1 MKNSNIS
8 LFTSPL
14 GAWGLGA
21 WGSYLYP
28 MKTNTLS
35 LFLAAVFLFTA
46 ACTNTPDPVIP
57 PDQETRQY
65 GVPFQHVPATAD
77 VVMYEINPGAFSA
90 AGNFNGITAGLDSI
104 KSLGINTIWLMPIF
118 PIGVL
123 KSIGSPYCVRNYLEV
138 NPTYGTLTDFRNL
151 VSEAHT
157 RNIAVIVDWVAN
169 HTSWD
174 NPWIQNKSWYTQDAN
189 GNIISPAGTTW
200 TDVADLNYDNSDMRS
215 AMIKAMKYWALAANI
230 DGFRCD
236 AADYVPYDFW
246 KQALDTLQN
255 MQGRNYILLAEGS
268 RTDHFTAGFQL
279 NYAWDFLTTLK
290 NVFISG
296 HPAGEIFATNI
307 SELLLVPVNKRKLR
321 FTTNHDES
329 SVATPVQ
336 LFNGKLGALASSV
349 VAITLQSVPLL
360 YCGQEAGISN
370 RFMYT
375 TQRPIDWSMNPDMRI
390 AYRKILGFY
399 NSSNALRS
407 GILQTCPGN
416 DILAF
421 SKSIGN
427 EIVLV
432 MVNCRNAAITW
443 VPPASLVATLW
454 TNVMD
459 NTSLTVTSTLTFQPY
474 QFYILKK

>member
-8 LFTSPL
+8 LFTSLL
-14 GAWGLGA
+14 GAWG
-21 WGSYLYP
+21 YLNLYL
-28 MKTNTLS
+28 MKTNTLP
-35 LFLAAVFLFTA
+35 LFLVAILLFTA
-46 ACTNTPDPVIP
+46 ACAGSHAPVIP
-57 PDQETRQY
+57 PFQETLQY

-77 VVMYEINPGAFSA
+77 IVMYEINPGAFSA

-151 VSEAHT
+151 ISEAHT
-157 RNIAVIVDWVAN
+157 RNMAVIIDWVGN

-174 NPWIQNKSWYTQDAN
+174 NPWIQNNSWYTQDLKGA
-189 GNIISPAGTTW
+189 IISPAGTSW
-200 TDVADLNYDNSDMRS
+200 NDVADLNYDNRDMRA

-255 MQGRNYILLAEGS
+255 MNGRSFILLAEGS
-268 RTDHFTAGFQL
+268 RVDHFTAGFQL
-279 NYAWDFLTTLK
+279 NYAWNFLTTLK

-296 HPAGEIFATNI
+296 HSAGEIFTSNTA
-307 SELLLVPVNKRKLR
+307 ELLPVPINKRKLR

-336 LFNGKLGALASSV
+336 LFNGKQGALASSV
-349 VAITLQSVPLL
+349 IAISLQGVPLL
-360 YCGQEAGISN
+360 YCGQEAGVSN

-375 TQRPIDWSMNPDMRI
+375 TQRPIDWSMNPDMRTS
-390 AYRKILGFY
+390 YRKILGFY
-399 NSSNALRS
+399 NSSNVLRS
-407 GILQTCPGN
+407 GALQTYPGN

-427 EIVLV
+427 ENVLV
-432 MVNCRNAAITW
+432 LVNCRNAVITW
-443 VPPASLVATLW
+443 VPTASLVATSW

-459 NTSLTVTSTLTFQPY
+459 NTSFSISSTLTFQPY